1 MNKNFSKAE
10 KSLIESDPKLGKVI
24 ENNGHLKFSIKKI
37 DPFNEL
43 VNIVISQFI
52 STKAAKGIKEKML
65 KQLNEESFKILSFK
79 NLTIS
84 QIKNLG
90 LSKNK
95 AKSIKSLVLFFSQNP
110 NSKNLYRLSEEERY
124 DNLIKI
130 FGIGKW
136 SIEMFEMFYIRNKN
150 IFSSGDAAIRVA
162 MEELEMVKKTNDFEK
177 YDEYAKRWDPYKTIA
192 CLHLWHFIES

>member
-10 KSLIESDPKLGKVI
+10 KSLIKSDPKLGKVI

-95 AKSIKSLVLFFSQNP
+95 AKSIKSLVLFFGQNP

-177 YDEYAKRWDPYKTIA
+177 YDKYAKRWDPYKTIA

>member
-10 KSLIESDPKLGKVI
+10 KSLIESDPKLGKII

-52 STKAAKGIKEKML
+52 STKAARGIKEKML
-65 KQLNEESFKILSFK
+65 KKLNEESFTILSFK
-79 NLTIS
+79 NLNVS
-84 QIKNLG
+84 QIKSLG

-110 NSKNLYRLSEEERY
+110 ISKNLYGLSEEERY

-136 SIEMFEMFYIRNKN
+136 SIEMFEMFCVRNKN

-162 MEELEMVKKTNDFEK
+162 MEKLKMVKKTSDFEK
-177 YDEYAKRWDPYKTIA
+177 YDKYAKKWDPYKTIA

>member
-24 ENNGHLKFSIKKI
+24 ENNGHLQFSTKKI

-79 NLTIS
+79 NLTVN
-84 QIKNLG
+84 QIKSLG

-124 DNLIKI
+124 DKLIKI

-136 SIEMFEMFYIRNKN
+136 SIEMFEMFCVRNKN

-162 MEELEMVKKTNDFEK
+162 MEELRMVKKTSDFEK
-177 YDEYAKRWDPYKTIA
+177 YDKYAKKWDPYKTIA

>member
-24 ENNGHLKFSIKKI
+24 ENNGHLQFSIKKI

-65 KQLNEESFKILSFK
+65 NQLNEESFKILSFK
-79 NLTIS
+79 NLTVS
-84 QIKNLG
+84 QIKSLG

-110 NSKNLYRLSEEERY
+110 NSKNLYRLSEEDRY

-136 SIEMFEMFYIRNKN
+136 SIEMFEMFCVRNKN

-162 MEELEMVKKTNDFEK
+162 MEELKMVKKTSDFEK
-177 YDEYAKRWDPYKTIA
+177 YDKYAKKWDPYKTIA

>member
-10 KSLIESDPKLGKVI
+10 KSLIESDPKLGKAI

-95 AKSIKSLVLFFSQNP
+95 AKSIKSLVLFFGQNP

-177 YDEYAKRWDPYKTIA
+177 YDKYVKRWDPYKTIA

>member
-10 KSLIESDPKLGKVI
+10 KSLIESDSKLGKVI
-24 ENNGHLKFSIKKI
+24 ENNGHLKFSIKKV

-95 AKSIKSLVLFFSQNP
+95 AKSIKSLVLFFGQNP
-110 NSKNLYRLSEEERY
+110 NSKNLYMLSEEERY

-162 MEELEMVKKTNDFEK
+162 MEELEMVKKTNDFEN
-177 YDEYAKRWDPYKTIA
+177 YDTYAKRWDPYKTIA

>member
-24 ENNGHLKFSIKKI
+24 ENNGHLQFSIKKI

-65 KQLNEESFKILSFK
+65 KQLNEESFKILSFN
-79 NLTIS
+79 NLTVS
-84 QIKNLG
+84 QIKSLG

-95 AKSIKSLVLFFSQNP
+95 AKSIKSLVMFFSQNP

-136 SIEMFEMFYIRNKN
+136 SIEMFEMFSVRNKN

-162 MEELEMVKKTNDFEK
+162 MEELRMVKKTSDFER
-177 YDEYAKRWDPYKTIA
+177 YDKYAKKWDPYKTIA

>member
-10 KSLIESDPKLGKVI
+10 KSLIESDSKLGKVI
-24 ENNGHLKFSIKKI
+24 ENNGHLKFSIKKV

-79 NLTIS
+79 NLNVN
-84 QIKNLG
+84 QIKSLG

>member
-24 ENNGHLKFSIKKI
+24 ENNGHLEFSIKKI

-95 AKSIKSLVLFFSQNP
+95 AKSIKSLVLFFGQNP

-177 YDEYAKRWDPYKTIA
+177 YDKYAKRWDPYKTIA

>member
-24 ENNGHLKFSIKKI
+24 ENNGHLIFSIKKI

-177 YDEYAKRWDPYKTIA
+177 YDKYAKRWDPYKTIA

>member
-24 ENNGHLKFSIKKI
+24 ENNGHLIFSIKKI

-79 NLTIS
+79 NLTVS
-84 QIKNLG
+84 QIKSLG

-110 NSKNLYRLSEEERY
+110 NSKNLYTMSVEERY

-136 SIEMFEMFYIRNKN
+136 SIEMFEMFCVRNKN

-162 MEELEMVKKTNDFEK
+162 MEELEMVKKTNDFEN
-177 YDEYAKRWDPYKTIA
+177 YDTYAKRWDPYKTIA
-192 CLHLWHFIES
+192 CLHIWHFIES

>member
-24 ENNGHLKFSIKKI
+24 ENNGHLQFSIKKI

-65 KQLNEESFKILSFK
+65 KQLNEESYKILSFK

-95 AKSIKSLVLFFSQNP
+95 AKSIKSLVLFFGQNP

-136 SIEMFEMFYIRNKN
+136 SIEMFEMFYVRNKN

-177 YDEYAKRWDPYKTIA
+177 YDKYAKRWDPYKTIA

>member
-24 ENNGHLKFSIKKI
+24 KNNGHLQFSIKKI

-65 KQLNEESFKILSFK
+65 NQLNEESFKILSFK
-79 NLTIS
+79 NLTVS
-84 QIKNLG
+84 QIKSLG

-110 NSKNLYRLSEEERY
+110 NSKNLYRMSIEERY

-136 SIEMFEMFYIRNKN
+136 SIEMFEMFCVRNKN

-162 MEELEMVKKTNDFEK
+162 MEELKMVKKTSDFEK
-177 YDEYAKRWDPYKTIA
+177 YDKYAKKWDPYKTIA

>member
-65 KQLNEESFKILSFK
+65 NQLNEESFKILSFK
-79 NLTIS
+79 NLTVS
-84 QIKNLG
+84 QIKSLG

-110 NSKNLYRLSEEERY
+110 NSKNIYMLSEEERY

-136 SIEMFEMFYIRNKN
+136 SIEMFEMFCVRNKN

-162 MEELEMVKKTNDFEK
+162 MEELKMVKKTSDFEK
-177 YDEYAKRWDPYKTIA
+177 YDKYAKKWDPYKTIA

>member
-10 KSLIESDPKLGKVI
+10 NSLIKSDPKLAKVI
-24 ENNGHLKFSIKKI
+24 ENNGHLKFSNKKI

-65 KQLNEESFKILSFK
+65 MQLNEESFKILSFK
-79 NLTIS
+79 NLTVS
-84 QIKNLG
+84 QIKSLG

-136 SIEMFEMFYIRNKN
+136 SIEMFEMFCVRNKN

-162 MEELEMVKKTNDFEK
+162 MEELKMVKKTSDFEK
-177 YDEYAKRWDPYKTIA
+177 YDKYAKKWDPYKTIA

>member
-65 KQLNEESFKILSFK
+65 KQLHEENFKILSFK
-79 NLTIS
+79 NLTVS
-84 QIKNLG
+84 QIKSLG

-110 NSKNLYRLSEEERY
+110 NSKNLYKLSKEERY

-136 SIEMFEMFYIRNKN
+136 SIEMFEMFCVRNKN

-162 MEELEMVKKTNDFEK
+162 MEELTMEKKTNDFEK
-177 YDEYAKRWDPYKTIA
+177 YDKYAKRWDPYKTIA
-192 CLHLWHFIES
+192 CLHLWQFIES

>member
-95 AKSIKSLVLFFSQNP
+95 AKSIKSLVLFFGQNP
-110 NSKNLYRLSEEERY
+110 NSKNLYRQSEEERY

>member
-10 KSLIESDPKLGKVI
+10 KSLIESDSKLGKVI
-24 ENNGHLKFSIKKI
+24 ENNGHLKFSIKKV

-79 NLTIS
+79 NLNVN
-84 QIKNLG
+84 QIKSLG

-136 SIEMFEMFYIRNKN
+136 SIEMFEMFCVRNKN

-177 YDEYAKRWDPYKTIA
+177 YDKYAKRWDPYKTIA

>member
-10 KSLIESDPKLGKVI
+10 KILIESDPKLGKVI

-95 AKSIKSLVLFFSQNP
+95 AKSIKSLVLFFGQNP

-136 SIEMFEMFYIRNKN
+136 SIEMFEMFFIRNKN
-150 IFSSGDAAIRVA
+150 IFSSGDSAIRVA

-177 YDEYAKRWDPYKTIA
+177 YDKYAKKWDPYKTIA
-192 CLHLWHFIES
+192 CLHLWQFIES

>member
-10 KSLIESDPKLGKVI
+10 KSLIESDSKLGKVI

-79 NLTIS
+79 NLTVS
-84 QIKNLG
+84 QIKSLG

-136 SIEMFEMFYIRNKN
+136 SIEMFEMFCVRNKN

-177 YDEYAKRWDPYKTIA
+177 YDKYAKRWDPYKTIA

>member
-24 ENNGHLKFSIKKI
+24 ENNGHLQFSTKKI

-79 NLTIS
+79 NLTVN
-84 QIKNLG
+84 QIKSLG

-136 SIEMFEMFYIRNKN
+136 SIEMFEMFCVRNKN

-162 MEELEMVKKTNDFEK
+162 MEELRMVKKTSDFEK
-177 YDEYAKRWDPYKTIA
+177 YDKYAKKWDPYKTIA
-192 CLHLWHFIES
+192 CLHLWQFIES

>member
-24 ENNGHLKFSIKKI
+24 ENNGHLQFSIKKI

-177 YDEYAKRWDPYKTIA
+177 YDKYAKRWDPYKTIA

>member
-10 KSLIESDPKLGKVI
+10 KSLMKSDPKLGKVI

-65 KQLNEESFKILSFK
+65 NQLNEESFKILSFK
-79 NLTIS
+79 NLTVS
-84 QIKNLG
+84 QIKSLG

-110 NSKNLYRLSEEERY
+110 NSKNLYKMSVEERY

-136 SIEMFEMFYIRNKN
+136 SIEMFEMFCVRNKN

-162 MEELEMVKKTNDFEK
+162 MEELEMVKKTNDFEN
-177 YDEYAKRWDPYKTIA
+177 YDTYAKRWDPYKTIA

>member
-10 KSLIESDPKLGKVI
+10 ISLIESDSKLGKVI

-65 KQLNEESFKILSFK
+65 NQLNEESFKILSFK
-79 NLTIS
+79 NLTVS
-84 QIKNLG
+84 QIKSLG

-110 NSKNLYRLSEEERY
+110 NSKNLYKMSVEERY

-136 SIEMFEMFYIRNKN
+136 SIEMFEMFCVRNKN

-162 MEELEMVKKTNDFEK
+162 MEELKMVKKTSDFEK
-177 YDEYAKRWDPYKTIA
+177 YDKYAKKWDPYKTIA

>member
-10 KSLIESDPKLGKVI
+10 KSLIESDSKLGKVI
-24 ENNGHLKFSIKKI
+24 ENNGHLKFSIKKV

-177 YDEYAKRWDPYKTIA
+177 YDKYAKRWDPYKTIA

>member
-79 NLTIS
+79 NLTVNE
-84 QIKNLG
+84 IKSLG

-177 YDEYAKRWDPYKTIA
+177 YDTYAKRWDPYKTIA

>member
-10 KSLIESDPKLGKVI
+10 KSLIESDSKLAKVI

-65 KQLNEESFKILSFK
+65 NQLNEESFKILSFK
-79 NLTIS
+79 NLTVS
-84 QIKNLG
+84 QIKSLG

-136 SIEMFEMFYIRNKN
+136 SIEMFEMFCVRNKN

-162 MEELEMVKKTNDFEK
+162 MEELRMVKKTSDFEK
-177 YDEYAKRWDPYKTIA
+177 YDKYAKKWDPYKTIA

>member
-10 KSLIESDPKLGKVI
+10 KSLIKSDAKLGKVI

-79 NLTIS
+79 NLTVS
-84 QIKNLG
+84 QIKSLG

-95 AKSIKSLVLFFSQNP
+95 AKSIKSLVLFFGQNP

-177 YDEYAKRWDPYKTIA
+177 YDKYAKRWDPYKTIA

>member
-1 MNKNFSKAE
+1 
-10 KSLIESDPKLGKVI
+10 
-24 ENNGHLKFSIKKI
+24 
-37 DPFNEL
+37 
-43 VNIVISQFI
+43 
-52 STKAAKGIKEKML
+52 ML

-95 AKSIKSLVLFFSQNP
+95 AKAIKSLVLFFGQNP

-136 SIEMFEMFYIRNKN
+136 SIEMFEMFCVRNKN

-162 MEELEMVKKTNDFEK
+162 MEELKMVKKTSDFEK
-177 YDEYAKRWDPYKTIA
+177 YDKYAKKWDPYKTIA

>member
-79 NLTIS
+79 NLTVN
-84 QIKNLG
+84 QIKSLG

-177 YDEYAKRWDPYKTIA
+177 YDKYAKRWDPYKTIA

>member
-10 KSLIESDPKLGKVI
+10 ESLIESDPKLAKVI
-24 ENNGHLKFSIKKI
+24 ENNGHLKFSIKKV

-65 KQLNEESFKILSFK
+65 MQLNEESFKILSFK
-79 NLTIS
+79 NLTTS
-84 QIKNLG
+84 QIKSLG

-162 MEELEMVKKTNDFEK
+162 MEELKMVKKTSDFEK
-177 YDEYAKRWDPYKTIA
+177 YDKYAKKWDPYKTIA

>member
-10 KSLIESDPKLGKVI
+10 KSLIKSDQKLGKVI

-52 STKAAKGIKEKML
+52 STKAAKGIKDKML

-79 NLTIS
+79 NLTVS
-84 QIKNLG
+84 QIKSLG

-95 AKSIKSLVLFFSQNP
+95 AKAIKSLVLFFSQNP
-110 NSKNLYRLSEEERY
+110 NSKNLYMLSEEERY

-136 SIEMFEMFYIRNKN
+136 SIEMFEMFCVRNKN

>member
-24 ENNGHLKFSIKKI
+24 ENNGHLQFSIKKI

-79 NLTIS
+79 NLTVS
-84 QIKNLG
+84 QIKSLG

-110 NSKNLYRLSEEERY
+110 NSKYPYRLSEEERY

-136 SIEMFEMFYIRNKN
+136 SIEMFEMFCVRNKN

-162 MEELEMVKKTNDFEK
+162 MEELRMVNKTSDFEK
-177 YDEYAKRWDPYKTIA
+177 YDKYAKKWDPYKTIA

>member
-24 ENNGHLKFSIKKI
+24 KNNGHLKFSIKKI

-79 NLTIS
+79 NLTVS
-84 QIKNLG
+84 QIKSLG

-124 DNLIKI
+124 DKLIKI

-136 SIEMFEMFYIRNKN
+136 SIEMFEMFCVRNKN
-150 IFSSGDAAIRVA
+150 VFSSGDAAIRVA
-162 MEELEMVKKTNDFEK
+162 MEELRMVKKLEK
-177 YDEYAKRWDPYKTIA
+177 RLYLGMMI
-192 CLHLWHFIES
+192 LS

>member
-24 ENNGHLKFSIKKI
+24 ENNGHLQFSTKKI

-79 NLTIS
+79 NLNVN
-84 QIKNLG
+84 QIKSFG

-136 SIEMFEMFYIRNKN
+136 SIEMFEMFCVRNKN

-162 MEELEMVKKTNDFEK
+162 MEELKMVKKTSDFEK
-177 YDEYAKRWDPYKTIA
+177 YDKYAKKWDPYKTIA

>member
-10 KSLIESDPKLGKVI
+10 ESLIESDPKLAKVI
-24 ENNGHLKFSIKKI
+24 ENNGHLKFSIKKV

-52 STKAAKGIKEKML
+52 STKAAKGVKEKML

-79 NLTIS
+79 NLTVS
-84 QIKNLG
+84 QIKSLG

-177 YDEYAKRWDPYKTIA
+177 YDKYAKRWDPYKTIA

>member
-10 KSLIESDPKLGKVI
+10 KSLIKSDPKLGRVI

-79 NLTIS
+79 NLNVN
-84 QIKNLG
+84 QI
-90 LSKNK
+90 
-95 AKSIKSLVLFFSQNP
+95 QNP
-110 NSKNLYRLSEEERY
+110 PEHKKRLFCFLRKFYSSYIFRLKLYA
-124 DNLIKI
+124 NWI
-130 FGIGKW
+130 
-136 SIEMFEMFYIRNKN
+136 
-150 IFSSGDAAIRVA
+150 
-162 MEELEMVKKTNDFEK
+162 
-177 YDEYAKRWDPYKTIA
+177 
-192 CLHLWHFIES
+192 

>member
-24 ENNGHLKFSIKKI
+24 ENNGHLQFSIKKI

-79 NLTIS
+79 NLTVS
-84 QIKNLG
+84 QIKSLG

-136 SIEMFEMFYIRNKN
+136 SIEMFEMFCIRNKN
-150 IFSSGDAAIRVA
+150 IFSSGDDAIRVA
-162 MEELEMVKKTNDFEK
+162 MEELRMVKKTNDFEK
-177 YDEYAKRWDPYKTIA
+177 YDKYAKKWDPYKTIA

>member
-10 KSLIESDPKLGKVI
+10 KSLIKSDPKLGKVI

-177 YDEYAKRWDPYKTIA
+177 YDKYAKRWDPYKTIA